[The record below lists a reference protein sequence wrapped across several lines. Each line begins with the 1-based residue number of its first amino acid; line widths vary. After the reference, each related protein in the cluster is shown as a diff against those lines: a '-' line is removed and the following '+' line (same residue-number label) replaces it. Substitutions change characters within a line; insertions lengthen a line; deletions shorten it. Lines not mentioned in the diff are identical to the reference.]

1 VNRSISVALAGLAV
15 VMLFAGSA
23 FAATQSSNGFAT
35 YKISVISPMG
45 VHSVLVSETV
55 KSADKAGFSDLTL
68 QISGTT
74 QNLTYSRIVNSSSV
88 LLPYLP
94 PIPGQAFD
102 YSNKSL
108 SVHANVTQAGTQSV
122 NFQGKNYTLSVY
134 DITLSGTYGNRTFSA
149 TGTIQTFPSTLVYG
163 ASLSSGIAGQVLI
176 VLQGTDL
183 PLDVPS
189 SAMATAAVAGAG
201 IGVVG
206 VAAAATLFVRRRDR
220 QAKAQ
225 EQKPLHWVD

>member
-1 VNRSISVALAGLAV
+1 MKRTVAVALAGLTM

-23 FAATQSSNGFAT
+23 VAATQSSNGFAT

-45 VHSVLVSETV
+45 VHTVVVSETV
-55 KSADKAGFSDLTL
+55 KNANKAGFSDLTL

-102 YSNKSL
+102 YSNKTF
-108 SVHANVTQAGTQSV
+108 SVHANFTQAGSQSV
-122 NFQGKNYTLSVY
+122 TFQGKNYTLSVY
-134 DITLSGTYGNRTFSA
+134 DVTLSGAYGNRTFNA
-149 TGTIQTFPSTLVYG
+149 AGTIETFPSTLVYG
-163 ASLSSGIAGQVLI
+163 ISLSSGVAGQVTM

-183 PLDVPS
+183 PLDQPS
-189 SAMATAAVAGAG
+189 SVMATAAVAGAG

-206 VAAAATLFVRRRDR
+206 VAAAVTLFVRRRDR